1 VITWTPTEAQGPSVN
16 TFETIVT
23 DNGTPALRATNTFT
37 VTVTEVNSAPVLPT
51 QADRTINELST
62 LTVTNTATDADLPAN
77 VLIYQLVSPPAGASI
92 NGSGVITWTP
102 TEAQGPSVNTFE
114 TIVTDNGTPALRATN
129 FFTVT
134 VTEVNSAPVL
144 TVPGDQAIKEIVNT
158 LVVTN
163 RATDPDLPP
172 NTLTF
177 NLVSAPTGVTLDSHT
192 GVLSWT
198 PTEAQGPGAF
208 MITVKVTDNGTPPLS
223 DTGSFRVIVSEI
235 NSVPAL
241 AVPPD
246 QTIDELSTLVVTNT
260 AGDADLP
267 ANTLSFSLVSAPSG
281 VSLDAVTGVL
291 TWTPTEAQGPSE
303 NRITVKVTDN
313 GSPPLSDTRSFA
325 VSVREVNSPP
335 VLAPPSD
342 HLAVIG
348 NQLTITNSAS
358 DTDLPPNTLTF
369 SLDPGAPAGAVIDP
383 VSGVSTWTPTANQG
397 PETYVVTV
405 RVTDDGIPG
414 LSDAR
419 TIRITVVF
427 PPVIESIVLSGETVA
442 LSWSA
447 IPGQIYRVQF
457 KSDPGE
463 STWGDLPGDVTAD
476 GPTAVKTDLVNGR
489 AQRFYRVVLLQY

>member
-1 VITWTPTEAQGPSVN
+1 M
-16 TFETIVT
+16 
-23 DNGTPALRATNTFT
+23 
-37 VTVTEVNSAPVLPT
+37 
-51 QADRTINELST
+51 
-62 LTVTNTATDADLPAN
+62 
-77 VLIYQLVSPPAGASI
+77 
-92 NGSGVITWTP
+92 
-102 TEAQGPSVNTFE
+102 
-114 TIVTDNGTPALRATN
+114 
-129 FFTVT
+129 
-134 VTEVNSAPVL
+134 
-144 TVPGDQAIKEIVNT
+144 VNT

-172 NTLTF
+172 NTLAF
-177 NLVSAPTGVTLDSHT
+177 SLVSAPTGVTLDSHT

-223 DTGSFRVIVSEI
+223 DTGSFTVMVSEI

-241 AVPPD
+241 VVPPD
-246 QTIDELSTLVVTNT
+246 QTIDELNTLVVTNT

-303 NRITVKVTDN
+303 NRITLKVTDN
-313 GSPPLSDTRSFA
+313 GSPPLSDTRSFT

-383 VSGVSTWTPTANQG
+383 VSGVITWTPTANQG

-447 IPGQIYRVQF
+447 IPGQTYRVQF

-463 STWGDLPGDVTAD
+463 STWSDLEGDVTAD
-476 GPTAVKTDLVNGR
+476 RPSAFKTDLVNEH
-489 AQRFYRVVLLQY
+489 AQRYYRVVLLQY